1 MRLKVE
7 IVAMSIKQLIETGL
21 DNLTEEQ
28 LTQVYE
34 VIKQL
39 HDTHEDSSQ
48 PSLMARLKQIEI
60 DAPPEFSMEIAK
72 ELGRD
77 IDE

>member
-1 MRLKVE
+1 MV
-7 IVAMSIKQLIETGL
+7 IKQLIETEL

-28 LTQVYE
+28 LTQVYD

-39 HDTHEDSSQ
+39 QEAREDSSRS
-48 PSLMARLKQIEI
+48 SLIARLKQIEI
-60 DAPPEFSMEIAK
+60 DASPEFSIEIAK

-77 IDE
+77 GGEG

>member
-1 MRLKVE
+1 M
-7 IVAMSIKQLIETGL
+7 AIKKLIETEL

-28 LTQVYE
+28 LTEVYK

-39 HDTHEDSSQ
+39 HDEREDSPR
-48 PSLMARLKQIEI
+48 PSLMAQLRQIEI
-60 DAPPEFSMEIAK
+60 DASPEFSIEIAK